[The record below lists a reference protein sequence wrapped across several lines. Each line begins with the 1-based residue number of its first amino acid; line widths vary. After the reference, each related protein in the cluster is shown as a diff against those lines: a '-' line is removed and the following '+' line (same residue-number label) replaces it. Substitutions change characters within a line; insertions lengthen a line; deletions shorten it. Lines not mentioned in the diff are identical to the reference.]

1 MQSPHRRCLV
11 FIQGG
16 DAGVE
21 FFTYKYDVPRHRA
34 VEKYEKSLVPLD
46 FQIAANFRQIILP
59 LHETPLP
66 LLHELRQFKHL
77 LSRCNIRRGLVSERE
92 ALLHQLVDMI
102 ENMGENFH
110 VLIHNAIWLC
120 VLHIQI

>member
-1 MQSPHRRCLV
+1 M
-11 FIQGG
+11 
-16 DAGVE
+16 
-21 FFTYKYDVPRHRA
+21 
-34 VEKYEKSLVPLD
+34 EKYEKSLVPLEI
-46 FQIAANFRQIILP
+46 QIAANFRQMILP

-120 VLHIQI
+120 VLHIQILY